1 MFWKFELPLLSRAEV
16 FGRIKHFWWGILQI
30 WTATI
35 IMSWNLRKNKAIL
48 IRYFANL
55 NCHYYYKLK
64 FSEEQSNFDQVFC
77 KFELPLLS
85 RAEIFGR
92 IKQFWSGV
100 LKIWTAPIITSWNFL
115 KTKRFCWSVL
125 KIWTIPCTTSRNFLK
140 NKAVL
145 LKCFENLTC
154 PYDHELKFSQ
164 NKVVLLKW
172 FENLNFNFYQE
183 LTFSQK

>member
-1 MFWKFELPLLSRAEV
+1 MK
-16 FGRIKHFWWGILQI
+16 I

-35 IMSWNLRKNKAIL
+35 ITSWNFRKNKAIL

-55 NCHYYYKLK
+55 NCHYYHELK
-64 FSEEQSNFDQVFC
+64 SSEEQSNFDQVFC
-77 KFELPLLS
+77 KFELPRLS
-85 RAEIFGR
+85 WAEIFGR
-92 IKQFWSGV
+92 IKQFWSRV

-115 KTKRFCWSVL
+115 KTKRFCWNVL
-125 KIWTIPCTTSRNFLK
+125 KIWNIPCTTSRNFLQ